1 MPEFLPFLG
10 TRYNSSK
17 VQIENVTSPPY
28 DVISDDFRNLLY
40 ERDPHN
46 VIRIEWSKEADP
58 YTSAKDYFEEWKRV
72 GILKSETHP
81 AFYVYHQIFKTP
93 DGEQVTRMGV
103 IGRIKLSPYS
113 KGEVLP
119 HERTHAWPKKD
130 RLELMEHTHAN
141 FSPIFG
147 LISDATFLFDQSL
160 ETATVNAPLAD
171 VEEVLASGETVRH
184 ILWRMD
190 DKDSIARIEKIVQPL
205 KIIIADG
212 HHRYETAVEF
222 AEKHPEIPG
231 AEYMMMFLSNLQSE
245 GAVILPTHRLLHGIS
260 NFNQYHLLEQLQER
274 FQIVTFSSREEGF
287 AELERDG
294 SALTLIELP
303 EAPEWVLIRDENS
316 PSFSSSSNSPSFSS
330 SSNSSSF
337 SRRGPG
343 GGLPAARIEEEIF
356 VPLIGLSRKA
366 IDERTNLLYPHT
378 FRELEEMED
387 EVEWNAA
394 FLLRAVRPSELQS
407 IVEQGGFM
415 PQKTTYF
422 FPKLLTGLVLHEF
435 KGQSSS

>member
-10 TRYNSSK
+10 TRYNPSQT
-17 VQIENVTSPPY
+17 QIENVTSPPY
-28 DVISDDFRNLLY
+28 DVISDEFRNLLY

-46 VIRIEWSKEADP
+46 VIRLEWSREPDP
-58 YTSAKDYFEEWKRV
+58 YTSAKNYFEEWKRT
-72 GILKSETHP
+72 GILKREAHP

-93 DGEQVTRMGV
+93 EGEQVTRSGV
-103 IGRIKLSPYS
+103 IGRLKLSPYS

-130 RLELMEHTHAN
+130 RLELMEKTHAN

-190 DKDSIARIEKIVQPL
+190 DKDSISRIEKIVKPL
-205 KIIIADG
+205 KAIIADG

-231 AEYMMMFLSNLQSE
+231 ADYMMMFLSNLQSE
-245 GAVILPTHRLLHGIS
+245 GAVILPTHRLLHGVP
-260 NFNQYHLLEQLQER
+260 NFNPYALLEKLRER
-274 FQIVTFSSREEGF
+274 FQIVSFASREEGF
-287 AELERDG
+287 AELERDD
-294 SALTLIELP
+294 SALTLIEFAEDP
-303 EAPEWVLIRDENS
+303 KWVLIREDIDS
-316 PSFSSSSNSPSFSS
+316 P
-330 SSNSSSF
+330 SF
-337 SRRGPG
+337 SRRGLDSTNGAIKG
-343 GGLPAARIEEEIF
+343 GGPPRIPAARIEEEIF
-356 VPLIGLSRKA
+356 VPMIGLSRKA

-378 FRELEEMED
+378 FRELDAVED

-394 FLLRAVRPSELQS
+394 FLLRAVRPNELES
-407 IVEQGGFM
+407 VVEHGGFM

-422 FPKLLTGLVLHEF
+422 FPKLLTGLVFHEF
-435 KGQSSS
+435 GEQG